1 MLHNTFRLTKIDK
14 DGNQAM
20 VYVANCNQPGENG
33 RHTSRRSLRP
43 TGLAEPSLGAAD
55 DRFVVYRIPATSGR
69 ARHRKATA
77 PSWPELLGA
86 IFSDWG
92 WTLRAAFITGEIL
105 CAGLGGL
112 ALATRCVAAGTG
124 VFGTGAAAL
133 IAAAIARRRSA
144 K

>member
-1 MLHNTFRLTKIDK
+1 M
-14 DGNQAM
+14 GNQAM

-33 RHTSRRSLRP
+33 RHPSLRSIRP
-43 TGLAEPSLGAAD
+43 TGAAESSPTARE
-55 DRFVVYRIPATSGR
+55 DRLVVYRQVRWIPATSGR
-69 ARHRKATA
+69 ARHRKETA

-124 VFGTGAAAL
+124 VFGTEAAAL
-133 IAAAIARRRSA
+133 IAATVARRRNA

>member
-1 MLHNTFRLTKIDK
+1 M
-14 DGNQAM
+14 GEPP
-20 VYVANCNQPGENG
+20 PGAGEDPLV
-33 RHTSRRSLRP
+33 RYRQVRRM
-43 TGLAEPSLGAAD
+43 A
-55 DRFVVYRIPATSGR
+55 ATSGR

-105 CAGLGGL
+105 CAALGGL

-133 IAAAIARRRSA
+133 VVAAVVRRRNA

>member
-1 MLHNTFRLTKIDK
+1 
-14 DGNQAM
+14 M
-20 VYVANCNQPGENG
+20 VYVANRNQPGENG
-33 RHTSRRSLRP
+33 RRTSPRSTQP
-43 TGLAEPSLGAAD
+43 TGVGEPPPGAGED
-55 DRFVVYRIPATSGR
+55 PLVRYRQVRRMAATSGR

-105 CAGLGGL
+105 CAALGGL

-133 IAAAIARRRSA
+133 VVAAVVRRRNA

>member
-1 MLHNTFRLTKIDK
+1 V
-14 DGNQAM
+14 GEPP
-20 VYVANCNQPGENG
+20 PGAGEDPLV
-33 RHTSRRSLRP
+33 RYRQVR
-43 TGLAEPSLGAAD
+43 
-55 DRFVVYRIPATSGR
+55 RIPATSGR

-105 CAGLGGL
+105 CAALGGL

-133 IAAAIARRRSA
+133 VVAAVVRRRNA